1 MTGDEGNPALSLKER
16 ALEELRVFWIIALYL
31 WLFLGCF
38 AIYRHLILAETGV
51 TYAHYGVALV
61 EALVIAKV
69 VLIGRVFGFTRR
81 FEDAPLALPV
91 LYKSA
96 IFALLVM
103 LFGVLE
109 HLVEGWIRDKGV
121 IGGLRQIAAVGTDE
135 IGARMLTLTVA
146 FVPFFA
152 FWELGRV
159 LGMRKLARLFFAK
172 PQPLPAGESE
182 RNH

>member
-1 MTGDEGNPALSLKER
+1 M
-16 ALEELRVFWIIALYL
+16 
-31 WLFLGCF
+31 
-38 AIYRHLILAETGV
+38 

>member
-1 MTGDEGNPALSLKER
+1 MDTADPPHGLKER
-16 ALEELRVFWIIALYL
+16 ALEELKVFWVIALYL

-38 AIYRHLILAETGV
+38 AVYRHLILAETGV

-91 LYKSA
+91 AYKSVL
-96 IFALLVM
+96 FALLVM

-109 HLVEGWIRDKGV
+109 HLAEGWVARKGAF
-121 IGGLRQIAAVGTDE
+121 GGLREIAALGADE
-135 IGARMLTLTVA
+135 IGARMLVLTVA

-159 LGMRKLARLFFAK
+159 LGMRKLARMFFAK
-172 PQPLPAGESE
+172 PDAATPVAGG
-182 RNH
+182 RTH

>member
-1 MTGDEGNPALSLKER
+1 MDTADPPHGLKER
-16 ALEELRVFWIIALYL
+16 ALEELKVFWVIALYL

-172 PQPLPAGESE
+172 PESLPAGESE